1 MDYAQHNSIIAAP
14 NKNQMASK
22 ELNSTDFIQHHLQ
35 NLTFGECSDGKW
47 RFADHHINIGKAH
60 VEHEP
65 KTYTCDVKEMG
76 FKGAM
81 VNGFTQKDV
90 PDSAIYYDIPEYRSF
105 WDTVSKLDV
114 PFYLHPRMQ
123 LPSRSP
129 IYDGHPWLKSAPWG
143 FAVETSIHSL
153 RMCGSGMFDDYP
165 NLKIFIGHLGEHI
178 PYDLWRIDARMRFSR
193 RDYRGKRPLGEY
205 FLDNFMITTSGN
217 FSDPAFR
224 CALEVVGVE
233 RMFFSADYPFETME
247 DACEWF
253 DSTTVISEKD
263 RIKIGRTNAIKYF
276 DLDLE

>member
-1 MDYAQHNSIIAAP
+1 MAAQKANDVLAEAVNKYSNRYAGFAALP
-14 NKNQMASK
+14 MQDPDAASE
-22 ELNSTDFIQHHLQ
+22 ELTR
-35 NLTFGECSDGKW
+35 C
-47 RFADHHINIGKAH
+47 
-60 VEHEP
+60 
-65 KTYTCDVKEMG
+65 VKEMG

-90 PDSAIYYDIPEYRSF
+90 PDSAIYYDIPEYRPF

-123 LPSRSP
+123 LPSRAP

-253 DSTTVISEKD
+253 DSTTVISEED
-263 RIKIGRTNAIKYF
+263 RVKIGRTNAIEYF
-276 DLDLE
+276 NLDLE